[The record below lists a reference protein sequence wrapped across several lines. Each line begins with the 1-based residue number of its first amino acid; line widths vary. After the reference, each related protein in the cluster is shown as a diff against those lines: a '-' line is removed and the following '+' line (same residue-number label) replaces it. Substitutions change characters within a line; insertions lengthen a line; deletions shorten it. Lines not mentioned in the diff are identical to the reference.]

1 MGKAEVDAIIAD
13 VFRVSGIKLTAD
25 DPVIAILLV
34 QESRLKALFE
44 EQRNRTREDFDG
56 ITSEIEEPLKTA
68 VQIAEDLK
76 TYREQIMADLLAGYG
91 KELAESEGKLYASIQ
106 AKIDKQMKG
115 YLDEVTTK
123 INRSW
128 LVATLIFF
136 CSILVL
142 KFV

>member
-56 ITSEIEEPLKTA
+56 ITAEIEEPLKTA

-123 INRSW
+123 LNRSW
-128 LVATLIFF
+128 LVASLIFF